1 MNGVRFVKEIIKPGE
16 RKSTGLFYSNDFFEN
31 IFKKN

>member
-16 RKSTGLFYSNDFFEN
+16 RKFTGLFLLYYFFQKY
-31 IFKKN
+31 F